1 MKAHVICCNDSIEY
15 VVLDDEPLAIG
26 KMLELKNAYF
36 ERNKWAFNGD
46 QEAYNRRCYWH
57 IHTVG
62 YEAGAAR
69 KEGV

>member
-1 MKAHVICCNDSIEY
+1 MNAHVICCNDSIEY

-36 ERNKWAFNGD
+36 ERNKWAFNDD
-46 QEAYNRRCYWH
+46 QEAYIRCCYWH
-57 IHTVG
+57 IHTVN

-69 KEGV
+69 KEQA